1 MNNEKCINCAS
12 PVVGNYCSNC
22 GQKAEVLPITWKGLI
37 TELSSRWL
45 GADNRIVR
53 TFIGL
58 WARPKK
64 VISEYLEGNR
74 VKYIG
79 PLSYLVVMSFLYVL
93 SFQLTGF
100 TPEEMMNETSRMFQS
115 SDQELSES
123 QQQFI
128 NDYTQLFSK
137 NMRLLVGVIIPF
149 TALAMTIF
157 YKRRNYL
164 QNFLIISY
172 VVAQLLWVSML
183 AVVLAAYTD
192 NLFFTEGLI
201 VNIVYSV
208 IILGLMNPQKSL
220 LWTYTKAFL
229 VWVVGYLLFMLTIS
243 ISTLIYMITS
253 LQQTNV

>member
-1 MNNEKCINCAS
+1 MANAKTCINCSAS
-12 PVVGNYCSNC
+12 VNGNYCIHC
-22 GQKAEVLPITWKGLI
+22 GQKTKVLPITWKGLV

-58 WARPKK
+58 WTNPKK
-64 VISEYLEGNR
+64 VITEYLEGNR

-100 TPEEMMNETSRMFQS
+100 TPEEMMDETSRMFQS
-115 SDQELSES
+115 PDQKLSEK
-123 QQQFI
+123 QLQFI

-157 YKRRNYL
+157 YKKRNYL

-183 AVVLAAYTD
+183 AVALAAYTD

-201 VNIVYSV
+201 INIVYSV

-220 LWTYTKAFL
+220 LWTYTKAL
-229 VWVVGYLLFMLTIS
+229 IVWLVGYIFFILVIS
-243 ISTLIYMITS
+243 VSTFVYMIT
-253 LQQTNV
+253 QF

>member
-1 MNNEKCINCAS
+1 MSNEKCINCAS
-12 PVVGNYCSNC
+12 PVIGNYCSTC

-58 WARPKK
+58 WTNPKR
-64 VISEYLEGNR
+64 VILEYLEGNR

-93 SFQLTGF
+93 SFQLFGF

-115 SDQELSES
+115 SDQELSEK
-123 QQQFI
+123 QLRFI
-128 NDYTQLFSK
+128 NDYTRMFSK

-149 TALAMTIF
+149 TALSMTIF
-157 YKRRNYL
+157 YKKANYL

-172 VVAQLLWVSML
+172 AVAQLLWVSII
-183 AVVLAAYTD
+183 VVALAAFTNYM
-192 NLFFTEGLI
+192 FFTEGI
-201 VNIVYSV
+201 VINVIYSV
-208 IILGLMNPQKSL
+208 IVLAQINPQKSIF
-220 LWTYTKAFL
+220 WTYSKAL
-229 VWVVGYLLFMLTIS
+229 IVWLVGYIFFILVLS
-243 ISTLIYMITS
+243 IGTFIYMVN
-253 LQQTNV
+253 QF